1 MENLRRKKPY
11 IDMNKRS
18 LIISSLF
25 LILLSY
31 SNANNY
37 QATVVKLSPTYY
49 YELNEITTDEG
60 ALDTMGNAP
69 KAGSFNGDY
78 GVGGPEVGGEG
89 PLYVFSADDFNG
101 IAVPGLGGTDNLAH
115 YSNNSGHVTLG
126 DGNLYASSSITVA
139 LFFKAGPAQG
149 GDRLFTNNIS
159 DPTKSFQVNV
169 ANNGLVLAVDP
180 GSTGLSAERT
190 LYMEDNSGPDR
201 RLIQSDSGWFHV
213 IASTSGNS
221 GNERAANFKLWINGV
236 DRTDNLQPDSTG
248 WGINTGQAKIGGR
261 RADPADSTTHSGAQD
276 EVAIWLDRVL
286 TDQEAMSLWEAAITE
301 KKIPLVI
308 TDIEITKNIDDQ
320 EVKIS
325 WNSRR
330 GRIYGIYS
338 TTNLVDGDW
347 EELDDSVEGDGEITS
362 FTDPGVSVDDKKRF
376 YRVVELE

>member
-1 MENLRRKKPY
+1 
-11 IDMNKRS
+11 MNKRS

-60 ALDTMGNAP
+60 ALDTMRNAP

-101 IAVPGLGGTDNLAH
+101 IAVPGLGGTDNFAH

-180 GSTGLSAERT
+180 GSTGISAERT

>member
-261 RADPADSTTHSGAQD
+261 KADPADSTTHSGAQD

>member
-1 MENLRRKKPY
+1 MENLRKKKPY

-169 ANNGLVLAVDP
+169 ANNGLVLSVDP

>member
-1 MENLRRKKPY
+1 
-11 IDMNKRS
+11 MNKRP
-18 LIISSLF
+18 LITISLF
-25 LILLSY
+25 SALLLN

-37 QATVVKLSPTYY
+37 QETVVKLSPTYY
-49 YELNEITTDEG
+49 YELNETATDKG
-60 ALDTMGNAP
+60 ALDSMGNAAKP
-69 KAGSFNGDY
+69 GSFNGDY
-78 GVGGPEVGGEG
+78 NVGGPEVGGEG

-101 IAVPGLGGTDNLAH
+101 IAVPGLGGTDNVAH
-115 YSNNSGHVTLG
+115 YSNDSGHVTLG

-139 LFFKAGPAQG
+139 FFFKAGPAQG

-159 DPTKSFQVNV
+159 DPTKSFQINV

-180 GSTGLSAERT
+180 NNTGSAAERT

-221 GNERAANFKLWINGV
+221 GNERAANFKLWINGAN
-236 DRTDNLQPDSTG
+236 RTKNLQPDSTG
-248 WGINTGQAKIGGR
+248 WGIDTGQAKIGGR
-261 RADPADSTTHSGAQD
+261 KSDPADSTTHSGAQD

-308 TDIEITKNIDDQ
+308 TDIEVSKNIDDQ

-325 WNSRR
+325 WNSRQ
-330 GRIYGIYS
+330 GGIYGIYS
-338 TTNLVDGDW
+338 TTKLGDDNW
-347 EELDDSVEGDGEITS
+347 EELDDGIEGDGEITS
-362 FTDPGVSVDDKKRF
+362 FTDTGVLVDDKKRF
-376 YRVVELE
+376 YRVIELE

>member
-169 ANNGLVLAVDP
+169 ANNGLVLSVDP

>member
-169 ANNGLVLAVDP
+169 ANNGLVLSVDP

-362 FTDPGVSVDDKKRF
+362 FTDPGVSVNDKKRF

>member
-1 MENLRRKKPY
+1 
-11 IDMNKRS
+11 MNKRS

-25 LILLSY
+25 LTLLPY
-31 SNANNY
+31 LNANNY
-37 QATVVKLSPTYY
+37 QSTVVKLSPTYY

-180 GSTGLSAERT
+180 GSTGSSAERT

-236 DRTDNLQPDSTG
+236 DRTENLQPDSTG
-248 WGINTGQAKIGGR
+248 WGTDTGQAKIGGR
-261 RADPADSTTHSGAQD
+261 RSDPADSTTHSGAQD

-308 TDIEITKNIDDQ
+308 TDIEISKNIDDQ

-347 EELDDSVEGDGEITS
+347 EELDDSVEGEGEITS

>member
-1 MENLRRKKPY
+1 MENLRKKKPY

>member
-180 GSTGLSAERT
+180 GSTGISAERT

>member
-1 MENLRRKKPY
+1 MENLRRKKQY

-101 IAVPGLGGTDNLAH
+101 IAVPGLGGADNLAH

-149 GDRLFTNNIS
+149 GDRLFTNNTS

-261 RADPADSTTHSGAQD
+261 KADPADSTTHSGAQD

>member
-101 IAVPGLGGTDNLAH
+101 IAVPGLGGADNLAH

>member
-1 MENLRRKKPY
+1 
-11 IDMNKRS
+11 MNKRS

-25 LILLSY
+25 FTLLSY

-37 QATVVKLSPTYY
+37 QSTVVKLSPTYY

-89 PLYVFSADDFNG
+89 PLYVFSADDING

-149 GDRLFTNNIS
+149 GDRIFTNNIT

-180 GSTGLSAERT
+180 GSTGSSAERT

-201 RLIQSDSGWFHV
+201 RLIQRDSGWFHV

-236 DRTDNLQPDSTG
+236 DRTENLQPDSTG
-248 WGINTGQAKIGGR
+248 WGIDTGQAKIGGR
-261 RADPADSTTHSGAQD
+261 RSDPADSTTHSGAQD

-308 TDIEITKNIDDQ
+308 TDIEISKNIDDQ

-347 EELDDSVEGDGEITS
+347 EELDDSVEGEGEITS

>member
-320 EVKIS
+320 EVQIS

>member
-60 ALDTMGNAP
+60 ALDTMRNAP

-101 IAVPGLGGTDNLAH
+101 IAVPGLGGTDNFAH

-180 GSTGLSAERT
+180 GSTGISAERT

-261 RADPADSTTHSGAQD
+261 KADPADSTTHSGAQD

>member
-169 ANNGLVLAVDP
+169 ANNGLVLSVDP

-338 TTNLVDGDW
+338 TNNLVDGDW